1 MLVTC
6 YLSGKNYGRY
16 VFPGHHNKC
25 RNVWEEKE
33 KKKPRSERSPVPAGP
48 PHLVQVLAGSAGEE
62 GLELYNQRALAVW
75 NKEVLEECRH
85 CARFLPLLVSTIRL
99 PKWLS
104 SPPVLTNLPFLPP
117 LDLGTTCTGGGVE
130 GVCHTQARCNIL
142 GLTMAGHCTRDKS
155 VCCTE
160 VSSCNTTLS
169 SQVSYFTSNNSQQHR
184 TGCQARILVNNRLCY
199 IRLELQQFSF
209 PAGER
214 SGDCRTGKMTI
225 SSVVGGREE
234 TMQDI
239 CGHKEGMEV
248 LVPVHGL
255 QAVVLSA
262 HLPPHTRAEWR
273 VKTTQEKCS
282 NISRR
287 ILNIR
292 ESMSSCSKRK
302 ETRRKVKSLLRRMK
316 KQLFGQRKRRKKS
329 KRPKR
334 SPMFPLLDWMLRE
347 GERRRW
353 RKEKEKVKVKEETP
367 KVNIVL
373 ETASK
378 KVKDVPSDFF
388 QVVTASG
395 LDLSEFS
402 EHSIG
407 DIHNSDTGGSID
419 DIHNNDTGDSAGD
432 IPNTVESERVQSSER
447 ERRNYKRHNSL
458 FSREKNSPAWVGKVV
473 DNDDCPAYLISSN
486 HVVTR
491 SECVSSHSLT
501 VIFSPSRVAVTS
513 VTLHPVLHIALL
525 TLNKELKYN
534 TLCHPEEFI
543 QTLIPSESDT
553 RHYRSLKIKDWL
565 EQAVVGQEE
574 AL

>member
-1 MLVTC
+1 MRPLVIF
-6 YLSGKNYGRY
+6 YG
-16 VFPGHHNKC
+16 
-25 RNVWEEKE
+25 
-33 KKKPRSERSPVPAGP
+33 
-48 PHLVQVLAGSAGEE
+48 
-62 GLELYNQRALAVW
+62 
-75 NKEVLEECRH
+75 
-85 CARFLPLLVSTIRL
+85 FLPLLVSTIRL

-117 LDLGTTCTGGGVE
+117 LDLGTPCTGGGVE

-160 VSSCNTTLS
+160 VSSCNSSLS
-169 SQVSYFTSNNSQQHR
+169 SEVSYFTSDNSQQQ
-184 TGCQARILVNNRLCY
+184 TTVCQARIPVTDRVCY

-209 PAGER
+209 PAGGR
-214 SGDCRTGKMTI
+214 SGGCRTGKMTI

-234 TMQDI
+234 IMQDI
-239 CGHKEGMEV
+239 CGHKEGVEV

-262 HLPPHTRAEWR
+262 HHPPHTRAEWR
-273 VKTTQEKCS
+273 VKATKEKCS
-282 NISRR
+282 NLGRR
-287 ILNIR
+287 ILDLR

-302 ETRRKVKSLLRRMK
+302 ETRRKVKSLLRRKK
-316 KQLFGQRKRRKKS
+316 KQLFGQRKRRKKN

-353 RKEKEKVKVKEETP
+353 RKEKEKVKVKEERS
-367 KVNIVL
+367 KVNTVL

-402 EHSIG
+402 VGNII
-407 DIHNSDTGGSID
+407 DIPNTDP
-419 DIHNNDTGDSAGD
+419 GDSGGD

-447 ERRNYKRHNSL
+447 GRRNYKRHNSL

-473 DNDDCPAYLISSN
+473 DNDDCPAYLISSH
-486 HVVTR
+486 HVVTS

-501 VIFSPSRVAVTS
+501 VIFSPYRVAVTR

-525 TLNKELKYN
+525 TLHTELPYN

-553 RHYRSLKIKDWL
+553 RHYSSLQIKDWL
-565 EQAVVGQEE
+565 EQAVLGQEE
-574 AL
+574 GL